1 MVAWTAGEVHGPGD
15 KIPRDPRNGG
25 QPDTSG
31 WPGPL
36 RRFADRLDEVRSAEI
51 FDMDQVG
58 RVLVELAADE
68 EFFDPSNTSGWS
80 RSYCSYFPDAY
91 PRYKARVKALIRS

>member
-1 MVAWTAGEVHGPGD
+1 MDRETRSQET
-15 KIPRDPRNGG
+15 PRDGG

-36 RRFADRLDEVRSAEI
+36 RRFADPLDEGRSAEF
-51 FDMDQVG
+51 FDMDHVG

-68 EFFDPSNTSGWS
+68 ELSV
-80 RSYCSYFPDAY
+80 R
-91 PRYKARVKALIRS
+91 

>member
-1 MVAWTAGEVHGPGD
+1 MDRETRSKET
-15 KIPRDPRNGG
+15 PRDGG
-25 QPDTSG
+25 QPDISG

-58 RVLVELAADE
+58 G
-68 EFFDPSNTSGWS
+68 FWWS
-80 RSYCSYFPDAY
+80 WLPMKSFS
-91 PRYKARVKALIRS
+91 IR